1 MIVVTA
7 PEKYEP
13 KPDDILC
20 FLAGGITKCPDWQ
33 KKVIQYLGCFNT
45 EHLVLF
51 NPRRENFPIN
61 DPSESERQI
70 KWEFEWLNRADILSF
85 YFCNSESPHPITFYE
100 LGRHLQRAQDKYTF
114 IEIPDHVIVSVEK
127 GFSRES
133 DVAIQTFL
141 ALNRGGNFIN
151 TNTSPYDYAN
161 SIYLAYLSLSRKN
174 PEEYYKRVKEFKKTM
189 NNARIIVENGKKY
202 ETDECQ
208 VCQEEGGRERLSVDC
223 EMDFNKCPYMSVYDD
238 VTV

>member
-1 MIVVTA
+1 MIVVIA

-20 FLAGGITKCPDWQ
+20 FLAGGITNCHDWQ
-33 KKVIQYLGCFNT
+33 KKVIQYLGCFNS
-45 EHLVLF
+45 ENLVLF

-114 IEIPDHVIVSVEK
+114 IEIPDHVIVSVEE
-127 GFSRES
+127 GFSREP
-133 DVAIQTFL
+133 DVVIQTLL
-141 ALNRGGNFIN
+141 ALNRNEIFVN
-151 TNTSPYDYAN
+151 TNTSPYDHAN
-161 SIYLAYLSLSRKN
+161 SIYLAYLSLSCKS
-174 PEEYYKRVKEFKKTM
+174 PERYSEKLNEFKKIM
-189 NNARIIVENGKKY
+189 NYAKTIVENG
-202 ETDECQ
+202 TN
-208 VCQEEGGRERLSVDC
+208 EESNDI
-223 EMDFNKCPYMSVYDD
+223 
-238 VTV
+238 T